1 MSSTASQDFFVQTHM
16 CASTP
21 NNYNYN
27 NIINYNT
34 IISSSNTDDNN
45 NEQLINETTTDSDEL
60 FEIDDVETCTYSNTT
75 PISHSLPSLMMD
87 LSSDDDEDFE
97 LDFDELES
105 IDRIP
110 IMDSTTNTW
119 SNNLFSPNL
128 RPTLPSKNNNNN
140 NNNRNLSFDSLLNN
154 KKSSITINKQRVH
167 SVTEDNYNIWLS
179 NI

>member
-1 MSSTASQDFFVQTHM
+1 MSSTASQDFFVQTHL

-34 IISSSNTDDNN
+34 IISSSNTDDND
-45 NEQLINETTTDSDEL
+45 NEQLINETITDSDEL

-140 NNNRNLSFDSLLNN
+140 NNNNRNLSFDSLLNN
-154 KKSSITINKQRVH
+154 KKSSIITKQRVH

>member
-34 IISSSNTDDNN
+34 IISSSNDD
-45 NEQLINETTTDSDEL
+45 EHLINETTTDSDEL

-75 PISHSLPSLMMD
+75 PISQISHSLPSLMMD

-110 IMDSTTNTW
+110 IMDSATNTW

-140 NNNRNLSFDSLLNN
+140 NNNNRNLSFDSLLNN
-154 KKSSITINKQRVH
+154 KKSSIITKQRVH

>member
-27 NIINYNT
+27 NIINYST
-34 IISSSNTDDNN
+34 IISSNTDD

-110 IMDSTTNTW
+110 IMDSATNTW